1 MSGRVLHVVKVA
13 GISGAENHLLLL
25 LPALRERGWDVAAV
39 MLDEGEPGAEDFAAR
54 LEADGVPVERVRLER
69 ALDPRAFRR
78 ILRRARRDR
87 PDVLHTH
94 LVHADFHG
102 LPAGRLARV
111 PALVSTKHGFNAFR
125 DRKAFATA
133 DRTVASLADVHVAIS
148 AGLARYL
155 AESEGFDAA
164 SFEVVHYGIEAGRE
178 PLPLPGA
185 PRLAI
190 VGRLIPLKGHDV
202 LLRAVARA
210 RERLPGL
217 TLEIAGDGELEPVLR
232 ATATRLGLDD
242 AVTFLGR
249 VAPVTPALERAE
261 VVVVPSFGEGFGM
274 VALEAMERGRP
285 VIASDVGGLPEIVD
299 DGRTGILVPPGDV
312 EALAR
317 AIEELAD
324 DPARTAAMGRA
335 GRARALEDF
344 SQERC
349 TERIAALYGPA
360 LAAGGE
366 RRLRRRSSQARSS
379 ANAAR
384 SASTKSHG
392 AR

>member
-25 LPALRERGWDVAAV
+25 LPALRDRGWDVAVV
-39 MLDEGEPGAEDFAAR
+39 MLHEGESGAEEFAGR
-54 LEADGVPVERVRLER
+54 LQAAGIPVERVRLSR
-69 ALDPRAFRR
+69 AFDPRVVAR
-78 ILRRARRDR
+78 ILRRARRER

-125 DRKAFATA
+125 DEKAFATA
-133 DRTVASLADVHVAIS
+133 DRSVASLADVHVAIS

-155 AESEGFDAA
+155 AESEGFDPEG
-164 SFEVVHYGIEAGRE
+164 FEIVHYGVEAGPE
-178 PLPLPGA
+178 PPSLPGA

-190 VGRLIPLKGHDV
+190 VGRLIPIKGHDV
-202 LLRAVARA
+202 LLRAVAAA

-217 TLEIAGDGELEPVLR
+217 TLEVAGDGELEPELR
-232 ATATRLGLDD
+232 ATAAGLGLGD

-249 VAPVTPALERAE
+249 VAPPGPVLERAE

-285 VIASDVGGLPEIVD
+285 VIASAVGGLPEIVD
-299 DGRTGILVPPGDV
+299 DGRTGLLVPPGDPA
-312 EALAR
+312 ALGTAIAELAGDAAR
-317 AIEELAD
+317 AAELGA
-324 DPARTAAMGRA
+324 A
-335 GRARALEDF
+335 GRARALTEF

-349 TERIAALYGPA
+349 TERIAALYGAA
-360 LAAGGE
+360 LAAAGE
-366 RRLRRRSSQARSS
+366 RRFRRSSQARSS
-379 ANAAR
+379 ANAAS

>member
-25 LPALRERGWDVAAV
+25 LPALRERGFDVGAL
-39 MLDEGEPGAEDFAAR
+39 MLHEGEAGAEEFASR
-54 LEADGVPVERVRLER
+54 LEAEEVPVERVALRR
-69 ALDPRAFRR
+69 AVDPRAFAR
-78 ILRRARRDR
+78 ILRRARRER
-87 PDVLHTH
+87 PEILHTH

-111 PALVSTKHGFNAFR
+111 PVLVSTKHGFNAFR
-125 DRKAFATA
+125 DGRTFATA
-133 DRTVASLADVHVAIS
+133 DRTVSSLADVHVAIS

-155 AESEGFDAA
+155 GEREGFDPAG
-164 SFEVVHYGIEAGRE
+164 FEIVHYGIPAGPE
-178 PLPLPGA
+178 PPPPPE

-190 VGRLIPLKGHDV
+190 VGRLIPIKGHEV
-202 LLRAVARA
+202 LFRALARA

-217 TLEIAGDGELEPVLR
+217 ELGVAGDGPLEAELR
-232 ATATRLGLDD
+232 ATTAALGLER

-249 VAPVTPALERAE
+249 VAPAAPVLERAAI
-261 VVVVPSFGEGFGM
+261 VVVPSFGEGFGM

-285 VIASDVGGLPEIVD
+285 VVASAVGGLPEIVD
-299 DGRTGILVPPGDV
+299 DGRTGLLVPPGDPA
-312 EALAR
+312 ALAD
-317 AIEELAD
+317 AIVALAGD
-324 DPARTAAMGRA
+324 AARVAAMGAA
-335 GRARALEDF
+335 GRRRALEEF

-349 TERIAALYGPA
+349 TDRIAALYGTA
-360 LAAGGE
+360 LAAAGD
-366 RRLRRRSSQARSS
+366 RRRRTSSHARSS
-379 ANAAR
+379 ANAAS

>member
-1 MSGRVLHVVKVA
+1 MSGSVLHVVKVA

-25 LPALRERGWDVAAV
+25 LPALRERGWEVVVV
-39 MLDEGEPGAEDFAAR
+39 MLHEGEPGAEEFATR
-54 LEADGVPVERVRLER
+54 LEAHGVAVERVRLSR
-69 ALDPRAFRR
+69 PFDPRVVAR
-78 ILRRARRDR
+78 IASRARRDR

-111 PALVSTKHGFNAFR
+111 PALVTTKHGFNAFR

-133 DRTVASLADVHVAIS
+133 DRTVAALADVHVAIS

-155 AESEGFDAA
+155 AEREGFDAA
-164 SFEVVHYGIEAGRE
+164 SFEVVHYGIAAGAE
-178 PLPLPGA
+178 PPPLPGA
-185 PRLAI
+185 PKLAV
-190 VGRLIPLKGHDV
+190 VGRLIPIKGHEV

-210 RERLPGL
+210 RDRIPGL
-217 TLEIAGDGELEPVLR
+217 TLEVAGDGELEPELR
-232 ATATRLGLDD
+232 ASAAGLGLGD

-249 VAPVTPALERAE
+249 VAPADPVLERAE
-261 VVVVPSFGEGFGM
+261 VVLVPSFGEGFGM

-285 VIASDVGGLPEIVD
+285 VIASAVGGLPEIVD
-299 DGRTGILVPPGDV
+299 DGRTGLLVPPGDV
-312 EALAR
+312 EALAD
-317 AIEELAD
+317 AIAELAS
-324 DPARTAAMGRA
+324 DPGRVAAMGAA
-335 GRARALEDF
+335 GRARALTEF

-349 TERIAALYGPA
+349 TERIEALYGTA
-360 LAAGGE
+360 LAAAGE
-366 RRLRRRSSQARSS
+366 RRFRRSSHARSS
-379 ANAAR
+379 AHAAS